1 MNKYNQRTNISHIV
15 HGQSK
20 DKFDILFE
28 RLTYIKRF
36 TFSFQCHCYSYT
48 SDINMIKI
56 NILFA
61 FTLCCTIVG
70 IQCAP
75 TAGTSSAVQG
85 FAFEMIMTKLQ
96 FLEDRS
102 TEKEEQMLTK
112 LSDLISRMENI
123 IQHKN
128 DSNKVRDNVYTSC
141 SEVPSSGIY
150 SIQPDNTFEEPMRVL
165 CDQDY
170 ESGGWIVFQHRF
182 NGSTDFYR
190 NWQEYK
196 NGFGNLEGEFWLGLD
211 RIHQLTA
218 SRPHELVVLLENLR
232 GHKMHA
238 KYDQFEIGDEYEKY
252 VLKKLRNY
260 SGSHGDFFYHDRGM
274 KFSTFDA
281 DNDKSTKNCAE
292 TLNGAW
298 WFGVCGYSNLNGP
311 YGTIDYMTSFYSW
324 GAILK
329 TSKLMIRPKTA

>member
-1 MNKYNQRTNISHIV
+1 MS
-15 HGQSK
+15 
-20 DKFDILFE
+20 
-28 RLTYIKRF
+28 
-36 TFSFQCHCYSYT
+36 
-48 SDINMIKI
+48 KI

-61 FTLCCTIVG
+61 FILCCTILG
-70 IQCAP
+70 IQCAQ
-75 TAGTSSAVQG
+75 TADTSSAVQG

-96 FLEDRS
+96 FLEDRF
-102 TEKEEQMLTK
+102 TEVEEQVVK
-112 LSDLISRMENI
+112 KISDLCSRKESI

-141 SEVPSSGIY
+141 REVPSSGIY
-150 SIQPDNTFEEPMRVL
+150 TIQPDNTFNEPMRVL

-196 NGFGNLEGEFWLGLD
+196 NGFGNQEGEFWLGLD
-211 RIHQLTA
+211 RIHQLTV
-218 SRPHELVVLLENLR
+218 SRPHELVVLLEHFE
-232 GHKMHA
+232 GVKGFA
-238 KYDQFEIGDEYEKY
+238 KYDHFEIGDENEKY
-252 VLKKLRNY
+252 VLKKLGRY
-260 SGSHGDFFYHDRGM
+260 SGTDGYVLLVDRGM

-281 DNDKSTKNCAE
+281 DNDKSTNNCAE

-298 WFGVCGYSNLNGP
+298 WFAGCGYSNLNGP
-311 YGTIDYMTSFYSW
+311 YGTIEYMTSFYSW
-324 GAILK
+324 GAIIK